1 MTLREA
7 LVAACGAS
15 AVGIADGGGLRVR
28 PPDPGSVARV
38 VAACRDAGAPVALAG
53 ADAAPGDQGVALDL
67 EGLDAIEVNAESH
80 LVRVGAGVPVD
91 SLERVLHEA
100 RLTLGWPELPAS
112 PLGALLA
119 AGEPGPGG
127 AAALPGWSPVV
138 ALEAVLLDG
147 TPLETTVAP
156 RSATGPD
163 LKALL
168 VGGQGRVGVITG
180 ATLRVHG
187 LPQLLRRVV
196 HAFPDYASAVA
207 AAAECLGRDLLPDR
221 FGVVDGG
228 PEGEAHLTWERH
240 GEARRV
246 GLEATVVDEVCGA
259 GGGRRVATEARTGLP
274 RAGGGDGAAGPVEV
288 RRAIPGDAEVLT
300 ALCRWSRLPVVRR
313 ALLEAVGDTARV
325 HLARAL
331 PDGVVALLA
340 VPAGRGDEAAEVAR
354 RAGCRLQG
362 DPDAGPWLL
371 DVADA
376 VGGED
381 A

>member
-1 MTLREA
+1 MTLQEA

-15 AVGIADGGGLRVR
+15 AVAIADGGGLRVR
-28 PPDPGSVARV
+28 PPDSVSVARV

-53 ADAAPGDQGVALDL
+53 AAGDSAVELDL

-80 LVRVGAGVPVD
+80 LVRAGAGVPVD
-91 SLERVLHEA
+91 ALERVLHEA
-100 RLTLGWPELPAS
+100 RLTLGWPELPAAA
-112 PLGALLA
+112 LGAHLA

-147 TPLETTVAP
+147 TPLKTTVAP

-168 VGGQGRVGVITG
+168 IGGRGRVGVITG
-180 ATLRVHG
+180 ATLRVHAA
-187 LPQLLRRVV
+187 PQLLRRVV
-196 HAFPDYASAVA
+196 HAFPDHASAVA

-221 FGVVDGG
+221 FGVLDGG
-228 PEGEAHLTWERH
+228 PEGEALLTWERH

-246 GLEATVVDEVCGA
+246 GLEATVVEEVCGA
-259 GGGRRVATEARTGLP
+259 GGGRRVATEARTSLP
-274 RAGGGDGAAGPVEV
+274 RSGGSDGAAGPVEV
-288 RRAIPGDAEVLT
+288 RRAIRGELEVLT
-300 ALCRWSRLPVVRR
+300 TLCRWSRLPVVRR
-313 ALLEAVGDTARV
+313 ALLEALGDGVRV

-340 VPAGRGDEAAEVAR
+340 VPAGRGAEAAEVAR

-362 DPDAGPWLL
+362 DADAGPWLL
-371 DVADA
+371 EVAGA
-376 VGGED
+376 LGGED